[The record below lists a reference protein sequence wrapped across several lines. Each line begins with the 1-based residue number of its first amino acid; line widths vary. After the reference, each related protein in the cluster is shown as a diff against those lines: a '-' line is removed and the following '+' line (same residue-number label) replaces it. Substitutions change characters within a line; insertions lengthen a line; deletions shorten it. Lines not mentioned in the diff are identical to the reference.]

1 MANNVAGDPD
11 VIFLP
16 GLAASSLSYKGLQHL
31 QVPRADGTTFAHKKE
46 GAAFSCALLFIRE
59 KNILQKVPGD
69 FPSISMV
76 RIGSH
81 AFPLVARMVGM
92 QGSHTL
98 RLFIEKW
105 ALPAKKGMNACRKAL
120 ATPALYLPPPSLPH
134 FPRHPPGSR

>member
-81 AFPLVARMVGM
+81 ALPLLWL
-92 QGSHTL
+92 QGWL
-98 RLFIEKW
+98 GC
-105 ALPAKKGMNACRKAL
+105 KGLIPYA
-120 ATPALYLPPPSLPH
+120 SLLKSGLCQ
-134 FPRHPPGSR
+134 PRRE